1 VAAIDTSILVLE
13 DEPAVLA
20 LVTATL
26 HAGCYKDV
34 LSATSI
40 SEARALWERDR
51 GRFELLLTDFS
62 LPDGSVPE
70 FISTVL
76 AEKPDLQVVLM
87 SGLPEEALGLDP
99 NLSKRIEILAK
110 PFRPSELLAFLKDLL
125 ARAVPA

>member
-1 VAAIDTSILVLE
+1 LE

-26 HAGCYKDV
+26 QAGHYRDV
-34 LSATSI
+34 LCATSI
-40 SEARALWERDR
+40 GEARALWERDH
-51 GRFELLLTDFS
+51 GRFDLLLTDFS

-70 FISTVL
+70 FIASVL

-87 SGLPEEALGLDP
+87 SGLPEDALGLEP
-99 NLSKRIEILAK
+99 SLSRKIQTLAK
-110 PFRPSELLAFLKDLL
+110 PFRPTELLNFLKTLL